1 MESTMIVT
9 AVISILLLSVLGGV
23 VLHICAKYIAR
34 INSATYKQSFLVCLL
49 SSVVIGVI
57 WWVIDP
63 SNLLSWGLVGIIL
76 FNLAVQAGVFIS
88 VGKALW
94 NCSWIESSKA
104 NALWIILLGG
114 QSIWMLNQL
123 S

>member
-1 MESTMIVT
+1 MESTVILLVL
-9 AVISILLLSVLGGV
+9 ISILLLSVLGGV

-34 INSATYKQSFLVCLL
+34 INSATFKQSFLVCLL
-49 SSVVIGVI
+49 SSIVIGVI

-63 SNLLSWGLVGIIL
+63 ATLLSWGVVGIIL

-94 NCSWIESSKA
+94 NCSWIESLKA
-104 NALWIILLGG
+104 NALWVILLGG